1 MPASPEAECRSSHD
15 SSTDRRCPRLHRRPC
30 TLLRRLLQLPF
41 LPFCWT
47 CTLVPL
53 GSAVQRATTVSLS
66 CVCASRLESRRRC
79 SAQGAPPAA
88 GRCRRPVLGKRD
100 ITCQCLF
107 LPWLLA
113 GSHHYLTE
121 TPLVMVARLVQIL
134 GAQVPAEPLTTGH
147 ICLEALR
154 IPSPRGRYIA
164 EPKSSIRSTSR
175 ATPHTPVPWFI
186 LVSSWVAEA

>member
-1 MPASPEAECRSSHD
+1 M
-15 SSTDRRCPRLHRRPC
+15 SSTSDVHDLPFQKPNAARHMTPPRIAAVHASIADQC
-30 TLLRRLLQLPF
+30 TLLRRLLQSPF

-79 SAQGAPPAA
+79 SPS
-88 GRCRRPVLGKRD
+88 PVLGKRD